1 VILLSDH
8 VINNISFLVSH
19 SIFSLSLIIS
29 SGNIKT
35 SGNIKIVSIKH
46 ETELQLATDVLV
58 IGGGPA
64 AAWAAWAAAAQGVS
78 VIAVDKGFLG
88 TSGAAAASGNG
99 IMAPAPEDWNTALW
113 QRYRAGQTLASLR
126 WIERVIEKT
135 WLSLP
140 MVESWGYRFP
150 KENGESVRRSYYG
163 PEYMRVLRKT
173 LLQVGVQILDQSPA
187 LELLLADDGSVAGA
201 RGVQRQ
207 QHRAYTVR
215 AGAVVLANGGCAFLS
230 KALGCNTN
238 TGDGLLMAV
247 EAGGELSS
255 MEASSHYAIST
266 AFNATV
272 TRGVPFGWA
281 TYTDEAGNDLGGYI
295 NGRRDPSFLPNALL
309 KGPVYAQ
316 LDRATPEVKAVI
328 EKSHFIA
335 FLPYKKAGID
345 PYTQRV
351 PVTMLL
357 EGTVRGTGGIRIVDE
372 HCATK
377 VPGLYAAGDAASREF
392 LAGLSSGGGGPNS
405 AWAISTG
412 QWAGEGAAAFAKSLG
427 VHAHERAVRQAGQT
441 GLRSLSPTSTSFDS
455 DAIVRGVQAEIF
467 PLEKNYFRSEQKL
480 VDSLAKLDALWQQ
493 VQGHPKQDTVRDVE
507 HSRRAAALTAVARWA
522 YFSALHRRET
532 RSEHIRVDYP
542 ETDPNQRYYLATGGL
557 DQLWVRRDWLSEAIA
572 SPPQRS
578 AGEGSGCCFEQAQ
591 TELVGAST

>member
-1 VILLSDH
+1 MLTT
-8 VINNISFLVSH
+8 H
-19 SIFSLSLIIS
+19 SE
-29 SGNIKT
+29 N
-35 SGNIKIVSIKH
+35 
-46 ETELQLATDVLV
+46 ELQLTADVLV

-64 AAWAAWAAAAQGVS
+64 AAWAAWAAASQGVK
-78 VIAVDKGFLG
+78 VIIVDKGFLG

-99 IMAPAPEDWNTALW
+99 IMAPSPENWDKVVSE
-113 QRYRAGQTLASLR
+113 RYRVGKNLANLR

-140 MVESWGYRFP
+140 LVEDWGYRFP
-150 KENGESVRRSYYG
+150 KENGESVRQSYYG
-163 PEYMRVLRKT
+163 PEYMRVLRKN
-173 LLQVGVQILDQSPA
+173 LLRVGVQILDQSPA

-207 QHRAYTVR
+207 HHRTYTVR

-255 MEASSHYAIST
+255 MEASNHYAIST

-281 TYTDEAGNDLGGYI
+281 SFSDEAGNDLGGYV

-309 KGPVYAQ
+309 KGPVYAR

-335 FLPYKKAGID
+335 YLPYKKADID
-345 PYTQRV
+345 PYTERV
-351 PVTMLL
+351 PVTLVL
-357 EGTVRGTGGIRIVDE
+357 EGTVRGTGGIRLTDDS
-372 HCATK
+372 CGTK

-392 LAGLSSGGGGPNS
+392 LAGLASGGGGPNA

-412 QWAGEGAAAFAKSLG
+412 QWAGVGAAVFAKSLG
-427 VHAHERAVRQAGQT
+427 AHANERVARPTGQA
-441 GLRSLSPTSTSFDS
+441 GLRSPQADKTPSSAFDS
-455 DAIVRGVQAEIF
+455 EAIVRGVQDEMF
-467 PLEKNYFRSEQKL
+467 PLEKNHFRSEQQL
-480 VDSLAKLDALWQQ
+480 LDSLSKLEKLWEQ
-493 VQGHPKQDTVRDVE
+493 VQANPKQDTVRDVE
-507 HSRRAAALTAVARWA
+507 FSRRAAALTAVARWG
-522 YFSALHRRET
+522 YFSALHRTET

-542 ETDPNQRYYLATGGL
+542 ETDPNQRYYQATGGL
-557 DQLWVRRDWLSEAIA
+557 ERLWVRRDWIA
-572 SPPQRS
+572 DAMSGDKTQSVYTTPPALTTQTTPS
-578 AGEGSGCCFEQAQ
+578 GSK
-591 TELVGAST
+591 L

>member
-1 VILLSDH
+1 MLTT
-8 VINNISFLVSH
+8 H
-19 SIFSLSLIIS
+19 SE
-29 SGNIKT
+29 N
-35 SGNIKIVSIKH
+35 
-46 ETELQLATDVLV
+46 ELQLTADVLV

-64 AAWAAWAAAAQGVS
+64 AAWAAWAAASQGVK
-78 VIAVDKGFLG
+78 VIIVDKGFLG

-99 IMAPAPEDWNTALW
+99 IMAPSPENWDKVVSE
-113 QRYRAGQTLASLR
+113 RYRVGKNLANLR

-140 MVESWGYRFP
+140 LVEDWGYRFP
-150 KENGESVRRSYYG
+150 KENGESVRQSYYG
-163 PEYMRVLRKT
+163 PEYMRVLRKN
-173 LLQVGVQILDQSPA
+173 LLRVGVQILDQSPA

-207 QHRAYTVR
+207 HHRTYLVR

-255 MEASSHYAIST
+255 MEASNHYAIST

-281 TYTDEAGNDLGGYI
+281 SFSDEAGNDLGGYV

-309 KGPVYAQ
+309 KGPVYAR

-335 FLPYKKAGID
+335 YLPYKKADID
-345 PYTQRV
+345 PYTERV
-351 PVTMLL
+351 PVTLVL
-357 EGTVRGTGGIRIVDE
+357 EGTVRGTGGIRLTDDS
-372 HCATK
+372 CGTK

-392 LAGLSSGGGGPNS
+392 LAGLASGGGGPNA

-412 QWAGEGAAAFAKSLG
+412 QWAGVGAAAFAKSLG
-427 VHAHERAVRQAGQT
+427 AHANERVARPTGQA
-441 GLRSLSPTSTSFDS
+441 GLRSPQADKTPSSAFDS
-455 DAIVRGVQAEIF
+455 EAIVRGVQNEMF
-467 PLEKNYFRSEQKL
+467 PLEKNHFRSEQQL
-480 VDSLAKLDALWQQ
+480 LDSLSKLEKLWEQ
-493 VQGHPKQDTVRDVE
+493 VQANPKQDTVRDVE
-507 HSRRAAALTAVARWA
+507 FSRRAAALTAVARWG
-522 YFSALHRRET
+522 YFSALHRTET

-542 ETDPNQRYYLATGGL
+542 ETDPNQRYYQATGGL
-557 DQLWVRRDWLSEAIA
+557 ERLWVRRDWIA
-572 SPPQRS
+572 DEIATPPVLTT
-578 AGEGSGCCFEQAQ
+578 Q
-591 TELVGAST
+591 TTPSVSKL

>member
-1 VILLSDH
+1 MLM
-8 VINNISFLVSH
+8 
-19 SIFSLSLIIS
+19 S
-29 SGNIKT
+29 S
-35 SGNIKIVSIKH
+35 
-46 ETELQLATDVLV
+46 EDELQLTADVLV

-64 AAWAAWAAAAQGVS
+64 AAWAAYAAADRGVK
-78 VIAVDKGFLG
+78 VIIADKGFLG

-99 IMAPAPEDWNTALW
+99 IMAPSPEDWDKVLW
-113 QRYRAGQTLASLR
+113 ERYRIANTLANLR

-140 MVESWGYRFP
+140 LVEEWGYRFP
-150 KENGESVRRSYYG
+150 KENGESIRQSYYG
-163 PEYMRVLRKT
+163 PEYMRVLRKN
-173 LLQVGVQILDQSPA
+173 LLRMGVQILDQSPV
-187 LELLLADDGSVAGA
+187 LELLLAEDGSVAGA

-215 AGAVVLANGGCAFLS
+215 AGAVVMANGGCAFLS

-238 TGDGLLMAV
+238 TGDGMLMAV

-255 MEASSHYAIST
+255 MEASNHYAIST

-281 TYTDEAGNDLGGYI
+281 SYTDETGNDLGGYI

-309 KGPVYAQ
+309 KGPVYAR

-345 PYTQRV
+345 PYQERV
-351 PVTMLL
+351 PVKLIF
-357 EGTVRGTGGIRIVDE
+357 EGTVRGTGGIRIVNDS
-372 HCATK
+372 CGTK
-377 VPGLYAAGDAASREF
+377 VPGLYAAGDAASRE
-392 LAGLSSGGGGPNS
+392 LIAGLASGGGGPNA

-412 QWAGEGAAAFAKSLG
+412 QWAGVGAAAFAKSLG
-427 VHAHERAVRQAGQT
+427 IHAHERVVHPAGQA
-441 GLRSLSPTSTSFDS
+441 GLRSESPAAETFDS
-455 DAIVRGVQAEIF
+455 DAIVRGVQAEVF

-480 VDSLAKLDALWQQ
+480 LDSLSKLEKLWEQ
-493 VQGHPKQDTVRDVE
+493 VQENPKQDTVRDVE
-507 HSRRAAALTAVARWA
+507 QSRRAATLTAVARWA
-522 YFSALHRRET
+522 YFSALHRQET

-542 ETDPNQRYYLATGGL
+542 QTDPNQRYYQATGGL
-557 DQLWVRRDWLSEAIA
+557 DRLWVRRDWITDSIA
-572 SPPQRS
+572 TPPAPTPQILPS
-578 AGEGSGCCFEQAQ
+578 VSK
-591 TELVGAST
+591 S

>member
-1 VILLSDH
+1 MLTV
-8 VINNISFLVSH
+8 H
-19 SIFSLSLIIS
+19 SE
-29 SGNIKT
+29 N
-35 SGNIKIVSIKH
+35 
-46 ETELQLATDVLV
+46 ELQLAADVLV

-64 AAWAAWAAAAQGVS
+64 AAWAAWAAASQGAK
-78 VIAVDKGFLG
+78 VIIVDKGFLG

-99 IMAPAPEDWNTALW
+99 IMAPSPENWDKVVSE
-113 QRYRAGQTLASLR
+113 RYRIGKNLANSR

-140 MVESWGYRFP
+140 LVENWGYRFP
-150 KENGESVRRSYYG
+150 KENGESVRQSYYG
-163 PEYMRVLRKT
+163 PEYMRVLRKN
-173 LLQVGVQILDQSPA
+173 LMRVGVQILDQSPA

-207 QHRAYTVR
+207 HHRSQHHRSYTVR

-238 TGDGLLMAV
+238 TGDGLLMAI

-255 MEASSHYAIST
+255 MEASNHYAIST

-281 TYTDEAGNDLGGYI
+281 SYTDEAGNDLGGYI

-309 KGPVYAQ
+309 KGSVYAR

-335 FLPYKKAGID
+335 FLPYTKAGID
-345 PYTQRV
+345 PYTERV
-351 PVTMLL
+351 PVTLIL
-357 EGTVRGTGGIRIVDE
+357 EGTVRGTGGIRIVNDN
-372 HCATK
+372 CATK

-392 LAGLSSGGGGPNS
+392 LAGLASGGGGPNA

-412 QWAGEGAAAFAKSLG
+412 QWAGVGAADFAKSLG
-427 VHAHERAVRQAGQT
+427 AHANERVAAGQA
-441 GLRSLSPTSTSFDS
+441 GLRSATLGGTPSHSPTSEFDS
-455 DAIVRGVQAEIF
+455 EAIVRGVQAQMF
-467 PLEKNYFRSEQKL
+467 PLEKNYLRSEQGL
-480 VDSLAKLDALWQQ
+480 LDSLAKLETLWQQ
-493 VQGHPKQDTVRDVE
+493 VQENPKQDSVRDVE
-507 HSRRAAALTAVARWA
+507 FSRRAAALTAVARWA
-522 YFSALHRRET
+522 YFSALHPKET

-542 ETDPNQRYYLATGGL
+542 ETDPNQRYYQATGGL
-557 DQLWVRRDWLSEAIA
+557 DKLWVRRDWITDAIA
-572 SPPQRS
+572 TRPVITT
-578 AGEGSGCCFEQAQ
+578 Q
-591 TELVGAST
+591 TTPSISTKL

>member
-1 VILLSDH
+1 
-8 VINNISFLVSH
+8 VSLN
-19 SIFSLSLIIS
+19 S
-29 SGNIKT
+29 
-35 SGNIKIVSIKH
+35 
-46 ETELQLATDVLV
+46 EDELQLTADVLV

-64 AAWAAWAAAAQGVS
+64 AAWAAWAAASQGS
-78 VIAVDKGFLG
+78 NVIIADKGFLG

-99 IMAPAPEDWNTALW
+99 IMAPSPEQWDKVLW
-113 QRYRAGQTLASLR
+113 ERYRGAQTLASLR

-140 MVESWGYRFP
+140 LVEEWGYRFP
-150 KENGESVRRSYYG
+150 KENGESVRQSFYG
-163 PEYMRVLRKT
+163 PEYMRILRKA
-173 LLQVGVQILDQSPA
+173 LLSVGVQILDQSPA

-207 QHRAYTVR
+207 GHRFYTVR

-255 MEASSHYAIST
+255 MEASNHYGIST

-281 TYTDEAGNDLGGYI
+281 SYSDAAGNDLGGYI
-295 NGRRDPSFLPNALL
+295 NGRRDPLFLPNALL
-309 KGPVYAQ
+309 KGPVYAR

-345 PYTQRV
+345 PYTERV
-351 PVTMLL
+351 PVTLLL
-357 EGTVRGTGGIRIVDE
+357 EGTVRGTGGIRVINDS
-372 HCATK
+372 CGTK

-392 LAGLSSGGGGPNS
+392 LAGLGSGGGGPNAS
-405 AWAISTG
+405 WAISTG
-412 QWAGEGAAAFAKSLG
+412 QWAGEAAAAFARDIG
-427 VHAHERAVRQAGQT
+427 GHAHARGVRPVGQA
-441 GLRSLSPTSTSFDS
+441 GLRSPKESVRKSPSPASESWDS
-455 DAIVRGVQAEIF
+455 AAIVRGVQAEVF
-467 PLEKNYFRSEQKL
+467 PLDKNFFRSEPGL
-480 VDSLAKLDALWQQ
+480 SDSLTKLETLWEQ
-493 VQGHPKQDTVRDVE
+493 VQASPKQDTVRDVE

-522 YFSALHRRET
+522 YFSALQRQET
-532 RSEHIRVDYP
+532 RSSHIRVDYP

-557 DQLWVRRDWLSEAIA
+557 DRLWVRRDWVSEAIA
-572 SPPQRS
+572 TPPTTQTTPS
-578 AGEGSGCCFEQAQ
+578 ESSVVAGAVS
-591 TELVGAST
+591 

>member
-1 VILLSDH
+1 
-8 VINNISFLVSH
+8 
-19 SIFSLSLIIS
+19 
-29 SGNIKT
+29 
-35 SGNIKIVSIKH
+35 VSINR
-46 ETELQLATDVLV
+46 ENELYLTADVLV

-64 AAWAAWAAAAQGVS
+64 AAWAAWAAASQGAS
-78 VIAVDKGFLG
+78 VIVADKGFLG

-99 IMAPAPEDWNTALW
+99 VMAPSPENWNTVLW
-113 QRYRAGQTLASLR
+113 ERYQAGQTLANLR

-140 MVESWGYRFP
+140 LVEDWGYRFP
-150 KENGESVRRSYYG
+150 KENGQSVRQSYYG

-173 LLQVGVQILDQSPA
+173 LLRANVQILDQSPA
-187 LELLLADDGSVAGA
+187 LELLLADDGAVAGA

-207 QHRAYTVR
+207 HHRAYTVR

-230 KALGCNTN
+230 KVLGCNTN
-238 TGDGLLMAV
+238 TGDGMLMAV

-281 TYTDEAGNDLGGYI
+281 TYTDEAGQNLGGYI

-309 KGPVYAQ
+309 KGQVYAQ

-335 FLPYKKAGID
+335 FLPYKKAEID
-345 PYTQRV
+345 PYTERV
-351 PVTMLL
+351 PVTLLL

-372 HCATK
+372 SCATK

-392 LAGLSSGGGGPNS
+392 LAGLGSGGGGPNA

-427 VHAHERAVRQAGQT
+427 THAHERVARPTGQA
-441 GLRSLSPTSTSFDS
+441 GLRSHSSTATPFDS
-455 DAIVRGVQAEIF
+455 DAIVQGVQAEVF
-467 PLEKNYFRSEQKL
+467 PLEKNYFRSEQGL
-480 VDSLAKLDALWQQ
+480 QASLNQLETLWQQ
-493 VQGHPKQDTVRDVE
+493 VQGTPKQETVRDIE
-507 HSRRAAALTAVARWA
+507 FSRRAAALTAVARWA
-522 YFSALHRRET
+522 YFSALHRQET
-532 RSEHIRVDYP
+532 RSGHIRVDYP

-557 DQLWVRRDWLSEAIA
+557 DQLWVRRDWISEAVA
-572 SPPQRS
+572 TPQTVLAGARS
-578 AGEGSGCCFEQAQ
+578 
-591 TELVGAST
+591 

>member
-1 VILLSDH
+1 MLM
-8 VINNISFLVSH
+8 
-19 SIFSLSLIIS
+19 S
-29 SGNIKT
+29 S
-35 SGNIKIVSIKH
+35 
-46 ETELQLATDVLV
+46 EDELQLTADVLV

-64 AAWAAWAAAAQGVS
+64 AAWAAYAAADRGVKAI
-78 VIAVDKGFLG
+78 IADKGFLG

-99 IMAPAPEDWNTALW
+99 IMAPSPEDWDKVLW
-113 QRYRAGQTLASLR
+113 ERYRIANTLANLR

-140 MVESWGYRFP
+140 LVEEWGYRFP
-150 KENGESVRRSYYG
+150 KENGESIRQSYYG
-163 PEYMRVLRKT
+163 PEYMRVLRKN
-173 LLQVGVQILDQSPA
+173 LLRMGVQILDQSPV
-187 LELLLADDGSVAGA
+187 LELLLAEDGSVAGA

-215 AGAVVLANGGCAFLS
+215 AGAVVMANGGCAFLS

-238 TGDGLLMAV
+238 TGDGMLMAV

-255 MEASSHYAIST
+255 MEASNHYAIST

-281 TYTDEAGNDLGGYI
+281 SYTDETGNDLGGYI

-309 KGPVYAQ
+309 KGPVYAR

-345 PYTQRV
+345 PYQERV
-351 PVTMLL
+351 PVKLIF
-357 EGTVRGTGGIRIVDE
+357 EGTVRGTGGIRIVNDS
-372 HCATK
+372 CGTK
-377 VPGLYAAGDAASREF
+377 VPGLYAAGDAASRE
-392 LAGLSSGGGGPNS
+392 LIAGLASGGGGPNA

-412 QWAGEGAAAFAKSLG
+412 QWAGVGAAAFAKSLG
-427 VHAHERAVRQAGQT
+427 IHAHERVVHPAGQA
-441 GLRSLSPTSTSFDS
+441 GLRSESPAAETFDS
-455 DAIVRGVQAEIF
+455 DAIVRGVQAEVF

-480 VDSLAKLDALWQQ
+480 LDSLSKLEKLWEQ
-493 VQGHPKQDTVRDVE
+493 VQGNPKQDTVRDVE
-507 HSRRAAALTAVARWA
+507 QSRRAATLTAVARWA
-522 YFSALHRRET
+522 YFSALKRQET

-542 ETDPNQRYYLATGGL
+542 QTDPNQRYYQATGGL
-557 DQLWVRRDWLSEAIA
+557 DRLWVRRDWITDSIA
-572 SPPQRS
+572 TPP
-578 AGEGSGCCFEQAQ
+578 APTPQ
-591 TELVGAST
+591 TLPSVSKS

>member
-1 VILLSDH
+1 MLKFSKAQIYQEGRK
-8 VINNISFLVSH
+8 LV
-19 SIFSLSLIIS
+19 
-29 SGNIKT
+29 T
-35 SGNIKIVSIKH
+35 AYR
-46 ETELQLATDVLV
+46 EDELQLSADVLV

-64 AAWAAWAAAAQGVS
+64 AAWAAWSAASQGAK
-78 VIAVDKGFLG
+78 VIIVDKGFLG

-99 IMAPAPEDWNTALW
+99 IMAPSPENWEKVGAE
-113 QRYRAGQTLASLR
+113 RYRVGKNLAKLR
-126 WIERVIEKT
+126 WIERVIETT

-140 MVESWGYRFP
+140 LVESWGYRFP
-150 KENGESVRRSYYG
+150 KEDGESVRQSYYG
-163 PEYMRVLRKT
+163 PEYMRVLRKN
-173 LLQVGVQILDQSPA
+173 LLRVGVQILDQSPA

-207 QHRAYTVR
+207 HHRSYTVR

-255 MEASSHYAIST
+255 MEASNHYAIST

-281 TYTDEAGNDLGGYI
+281 SYSDEAGNDLGGYV

-309 KGPVYAQ
+309 KGSVYAR

-345 PYTQRV
+345 PYTERV
-351 PVTMLL
+351 PVTLVL
-357 EGTVRGTGGIRIVDE
+357 EGTVRGTGGIRIVDDN
-372 HCATK
+372 CATK

-392 LAGLSSGGGGPNS
+392 LAGLASGGGGPNA

-412 QWAGEGAAAFAKSLG
+412 QWAGAGAAAFAKSLG
-427 VHAHERAVRQAGQT
+427 AHPHERIARPAGQV
-441 GLRSLSPTSTSFDS
+441 GLRSSSPSSETFDNE
-455 DAIVRGVQAEIF
+455 AIVHGVQAQMF
-467 PLEKNYFRSEQKL
+467 PLEKNYLRSEQGL
-480 VDSLAKLDALWQQ
+480 LDSLAKLEKLWQQ
-493 VQGHPKQDTVRDVE
+493 VKGNPKQDTVRDVE
-507 HSRRAAALTAVARWA
+507 FSRRAAALTAVARWA
-522 YFSALHRRET
+522 YFSALNREET

-542 ETDPNQRYYLATGGL
+542 ETDPNQCYYQATGGL
-557 DQLWVRRDWLSEAIA
+557 DKLWVRRDWITDAPTKQPVISNKTTSSVSNL
-572 SPPQRS
+572 
-578 AGEGSGCCFEQAQ
+578 
-591 TELVGAST
+591 